1 VVIKIRFKSPKKNN
15 HGDLVK
21 VHHVD
26 LTGGEVKN
34 LVPPDS
40 PDYTKDTNETT
51 RVLATFN
58 TSELPCDRQGWTTIV
73 YHVHKLDRGMYFRL
87 RGTNLPPGTPGE
99 TDLEGNPLADT
110 PGVNTAEA
118 AWKDLWFYSNPIFVK
133 VK

>member
-1 VVIKIRFKSPKKNN
+1 MPEAQAAEGRFCA
-15 HGDLVK
+15 GRR
-21 VHHVD
+21 
-26 LTGGEVKN
+26 E
-34 LVPPDS
+34 
-40 PDYTKDTNETT
+40 
-51 RVLATFN
+51 A
-58 TSELPCDRQGWTTIV
+58 SESAFPLPEPRA
-73 YHVHKLDRGMYFRL
+73 L